1 MKNWKKIVGN
11 ILWSIAGALLVL
23 LFIISW
29 KAKEEK
35 KCASINVELVGE
47 NTIALF
53 MDEKEILQIIH
64 EKGIQAGLPIG
75 AVNLNALEKNL
86 QSIKWVKHA
95 EMFLDNQQALQ
106 IKIEQRIPIARIFTA
121 AGNSFYIDKEGWRL
135 PLKQLTVMRLPVF
148 TGFPSDQE
156 KMSTPDS
163 LLLKDIL
170 HFTKAIQED
179 SFFMA
184 QIAQI
189 NIAANGDFE
198 MIPSLGDHLVL
209 MGSAENVEDKLNRLY
224 SFYKQ
229 VWVQSGVNAY
239 QVLDCRFDHQIV
251 ALKKGMQPIQF
262 SGSILASDS
271 LDSFTS
277 SITDTAKK
285 PDTTSKKSVYLT
297 APNSLKKS
305 ATQQS
310 KSSLQPAAI
319 STTGLAP
326 KTTPKLTPK
335 VAPKIASKTALT
347 TDVKSKPKTIANPKP
362 KTTGKTK
369 AKTTAKTNNKTNN
382 KSLNK
387 EKKSAKALMP
397 KKTDAK
403 TTNN

>member
-1 MKNWKKIVGN
+1 MRNWKKIVGN
-11 ILWSIAGALLVL
+11 ILWSIAGVLLVL

-64 EKGIQAGLPIG
+64 EKGIRAGLPIG
-75 AVNLNALEKNL
+75 VVNLNALEKNL

-121 AGNSFYIDKEGWRL
+121 SGSSFYIDKEGWRL
-135 PLKQLTVMRLPVF
+135 PLKQLTVLRLPVF

-156 KMSTPDS
+156 KLSTPDS

-170 HFTKAIQED
+170 HFTNAIQQD

-184 QIAQI
+184 QVAQI
-189 NIAANGDFE
+189 NIASNGDFE
-198 MIPSLGDHLVL
+198 MIPSLGDHVVL
-209 MGSAENVEDKLNRLY
+209 MGTAENIEDKLNRLF

-262 SGSILASDS
+262 SASILADDS
-271 LDSFTS
+271 LDSFTLS
-277 SITDTAKK
+277 SIDTTKKVDTA
-285 PDTTSKKSVYLT
+285 SKKSDNVT

-305 ATQQS
+305 ATQQD
-310 KSSLQPAAI
+310 KTSLQTTSKTI
-319 STTGLAP
+319 SKAAP
-326 KTTPKLTPK
+326 KT
-335 VAPKIASKTALT
+335 ASSATLK
-347 TDVKSKPKTIANPKP
+347 TDVKSKPKTKG
-362 KTTGKTK
+362 KTKGKTK
-369 AKTTAKTNNKTNN
+369 AKTTVKTNNKTNN
-382 KSLNK
+382 KSLNNK
-387 EKKSAKALMP
+387 KKSAKAIMP
-397 KKTDAK
+397 KKTNPK